1 MNGALHRL
9 TLFQAMNYSSALLFR
24 LLLFFVI
31 LTPGIS
37 SADMLI
43 GGETSYVVQQG
54 DCLISIGAKLGVGWQ
69 NIAKENRLDADVRLK
84 IGTQLR
90 VNTRRIVPKTLPDGI
105 IINIPEGM
113 LYFFEN
119 GEPMALPVGLG
130 KSDLKWHT
138 PLGRFTITAKAKD
151 PTWHVPLSIQEEME
165 LNGLPVETSVE
176 PGPKNP
182 LGKYAFKTSL
192 GDIMIHATIWPTTVH
207 QWRSHG
213 CIRMLPEHM
222 EKFFPLVA
230 VGTRGEIIYEPVKLA
245 QSSECRVFL
254 EVHRD
259 IYKRIDS
266 LSGEVKKHLE
276 KRGLSDQVDWNKI
289 NSIVNEKSGIA
300 EDITL

>member
-1 MNGALHRL
+1 
-9 TLFQAMNYSSALLFR
+9 MNYSSAIR
-24 LLLFFVI
+24 VLLLFMLSA
-31 LTPGIS
+31 LTPVIS

-43 GGETSYVVQQG
+43 GGETNYVVQQG

-69 NIAKENRLDADVRLK
+69 NIVKENRLDTAARLK

-90 VNTRRIVPKTLPDGI
+90 VNTRRIVPKTLPGGI

-113 LYFFEN
+113 LYFFKN
-119 GEPMALPVGLG
+119 GEPLALPVGLG
-130 KSDLKWHT
+130 KSDLKWQT
-138 PLGRFTITAKAKD
+138 PRGTFSITAKAKN

-165 LNGLPVETSVE
+165 LNGLPVEATVE

-192 GDIMIHATIWPTTVH
+192 GSIMIHATIWPTTVH

-213 CIRMLPEHM
+213 CIRMLPEDI
-222 EKFFPLVA
+222 ETLFPLVE

-245 QSSECRVFL
+245 QTGEGRVFL

-259 IYKRIDS
+259 IYKQ
-266 LSGEVKKHLE
+266 LPPLPAAVKKHIE
-276 KRGLSDQVDWNKI
+276 KRSLSDRVDWNKI
-289 NSIVNEKSGIA
+289 GAIVSEKAGIA

>member
-1 MNGALHRL
+1 
-9 TLFQAMNYSSALLFR
+9 MNYSSAFLFR
-24 LLLFFVI
+24 LLFLLII

-37 SADMLI
+37 FANMII

-69 NIAKENRLDADVRLK
+69 NIVKENQLDVAARLK
-84 IGTQLR
+84 IGTQLM
-90 VNTRRIVPKTLPDGI
+90 VNTRRIVPRTVADGI

-113 LYFFEN
+113 LYFFKA
-119 GEPMALPVGLG
+119 GKLTALPVGLG
-130 KSDLKWHT
+130 KSDLKWRT
-138 PLGRFTITAKAKD
+138 PLGRFIITAKAKD
-151 PTWHVPLSIQEEME
+151 PTWHVPVSIQEEME
-165 LNGLPVETSVE
+165 MNGLPVETLVE

-182 LGKYAFKTSL
+182 LGRYAFKTSL
-192 GDIMIHATIWPTTVH
+192 ADIMIHATIWPTTVH

-213 CIRMLPEHM
+213 CIRMLPEHI
-222 EKFFPLVA
+222 EKFYPLVA

-245 QSSECRVFL
+245 QTSECRVFL

-266 LSGEVKKHLE
+266 LSGEVKKHID

-289 NSIVNEKSGIA
+289 NSIVDEKSGSA
-300 EDITL
+300 EDVTL